1 MIILKKS
8 FKDYLNL
15 KKNDSNLSFEEEYEN
30 KLKQSLME
38 MLFSE
43 MPVPPISF
51 KDKDGNYSDEKH
63 HAAINAPI
71 FMDEDDILYLYQFP
85 PEFWTHALAY
95 RYVDALYEAKVNPN
109 YNDIQNIK
117 LGDGS
122 RSVIFRN
129 RNTFAKKLVDKIE
142 RTVDVDHFMNAKSN
156 DPDLKKQYAANFE
169 KYGKEGKDLG
179 GLFGTDMSSP
189 VRRAGTNLWVAKG
202 TNTNTSIVGTTDAYP
217 SVRNVEIDLG
227 NFITAQSVASIS
239 KVAVLGPT
247 TRDDLFGSG
256 TDPIGQTVRIKNI
269 EFKIIGVTKAKG
281 GSGFGSQDDM
291 IYIPLSSAQRYL
303 AGEAY
308 VTTISVQAVDSE
320 SMTGVQQAITE
331 LLLTRHHI
339 SDATQADF
347 STFNQADIVATA
359 SSITS
364 TFTILLSAVA
374 GISLIVGGIGIMNM
388 MLTSVTE
395 RTKEIGLRKAIGAKN
410 VDISIQFL
418 VEAVTLTFLGGAAG
432 ILLGV
437 GISYGITYTGLLQ
450 TSVSLSSILLAFG
463 VSTVIGIVFGYYP
476 ARHAASLN
484 PIEALRFE

>member
-1 MIILKKS
+1 MTTRDIIEETYVALSGNKIRSGLTMLGIIIGIGSVIAMISIGQGAQTTIQS
-8 FKDYLNL
+8 SIQSIG
-15 KKNDSNLSFEEEYEN
+15 SNLVLVSPGAQRGPGAQVSSGRGAART
-30 KLKQSLME
+30 LKQE
-38 MLFSE
+38 DADA
-43 MPVPPISF
+43 IS
-51 KDKDGNYSDEKH
+51 KEISQVK
-63 HAAINAPI
+63 AVAP
-71 FMDEDDILYLYQFP
+71 ELSGRYQV
-85 PEFWTHALAY
+85 T
-95 RYVDALYEAKVNPN
+95 
-109 YNDIQNIK
+109 
-117 LGDGS
+117 
-122 RSVIFRN
+122 
-129 RNTFAKKLVDKIE
+129 
-142 RTVDVDHFMNAKSN
+142 
-156 DPDLKKQYAANFE
+156 
-169 KYGKEGKDLG
+169 
-179 GLFGTDMSSP
+179 
-189 VRRAGTNLWVAKG
+189 AKG

-291 IYIPLSSAQRYL
+291 IYILLSSAQRYL